1 MRKHQN
7 ILLSGVISIL
17 IFACSDE
24 NPTVFPAERIADNS
38 SSSFINELSSSEIVI
53 SSSSNFEASSSS
65 WEPYSYGELIDK
77 RDRHVYKTIKIGEQT
92 WMAENLNFDYHN
104 RMASVLAL
112 TLPSLCYNNSRDSCA
127 KYGRLY
133 SWSTAMDSAAVYGQT
148 GISCGIWRDG
158 LQGSCKNDAYNYTR
172 GACPENW
179 HIPNESDI
187 NNFIKFAKE
196 SPKNI
201 EWLNHYWLY
210 GENENIKYE
219 LLSQYGFFWSS
230 IESDSSKAM
239 ALGVIEK
246 NFNQFDAQKQSFYF
260 IRCVKDEK
268 PLIVSDYGTMT
279 DERDGQVYKTVKI
292 GDQWW
297 MAENLN
303 YAYTDPIIMD
313 YGLVLEDSASFC
325 YNNEPDSCAKYG
337 RLYAWDAAMDC
348 ENNIYCFYDPNE
360 DSKSRGICPEKW
372 HIPSVNEWK
381 TLIAY
386 ANNFA
391 IDLKSTSGWLDDGNG
406 SDVFGFNLLP
416 AGFFNMLHPENH
428 AYLGQGKKLRTS
440 LESVGRFTY
449 FVTQMPASFV
459 ACLGYGCTSSYDAAY
474 VFSISSKDRQVI
486 FEAMEKDYAVSV
498 RCIKNSTE
506 SE

>member
-1 MRKHQN
+1 MQN
-7 ILLSGVISIL
+7 YLSYIAAMEMMIL
-17 IFACSDE
+17 ISACSEE
-24 NPTVFPAERIADNS
+24 NPSDVFANSANGDSSSSAIEELSS
-38 SSSFINELSSSEIVI
+38 SSSFNAISSSSEI
-53 SSSSNFEASSSS
+53 SSSS
-65 WEPYSYGELIDK
+65 WEPYSYGELLDK

-133 SWSTAMDSAAVYGQT
+133 SWSIAMDSAAVYGQT
-148 GISCGIWRDG
+148 GISCGIWKNG
-158 LQGSCKNDAYNYTR
+158 LQGTCKNDAYNYTR

-187 NNFIKFAKE
+187 NNFIKFANE
-196 SPKNI
+196 SPRNI
-201 EWLNHYWLY
+201 EWLIHYWLY

-230 IESDSSKAM
+230 IESDSSKAK

-292 GDQWW
+292 GNQWW

-303 YAYTDPIIMD
+303 YAYPHKFRN
-313 YGLVLEDSASFC
+313 LDSASWC
-325 YNNEPDSCAKYG
+325 YNNESGNCAKYG
-337 RLYAWDAAMDC
+337 RLYMWEATMNCNAFEYTDSYYDYDDFC
-348 ENNIYCFYDPNE
+348 TEDIYKTEESFNFY
-360 DSKSRGICPEKW
+360 RGTCPENW
-372 HIPSVNEWK
+372 HIPSHDEWALLK
-381 TLIAY
+381 STV
-386 ANNFA
+386 NNFA
-391 IDLKSTSGWLDDGNG
+391 TDLKSTVDWRDNGNG
-406 SDVFGFNLLP
+406 SDILGFSALP
-416 AGFFNMLHPENH
+416 AGECEAYSGGKCTEINEKTCFWTTRQIDRTIHDIAPETWH
-428 AYLGQGKKLRTS
+428 D
-440 LESVGRFTY
+440 Y
-449 FVTQMPASFV
+449 FWASIF
-459 ACLGYGCTSSYDAAY
+459 CLTAN
-474 VFSISSKDRQVI
+474 SKDIFNEVI
-486 FEAMEKDYAVSV
+486 DKYDYALSI
-498 RCIKNSTE
+498 RCVKDE
-506 SE
+506 